1 MARYG
6 GRTGLHRV
14 AVAAVLA
21 ASLIAPAAISAQEAQ
36 PPPQPAP
43 PSEPAAEPAPAPAPP
58 GPPAAVAPEPS
69 APPAAAPPEPTATQV
84 TISRGSASA
93 AIAVA
98 IVDFVY
104 SPAALTVNVGDSV
117 TWTNYDAAEEGHDV
131 TGDGLASGLMN
142 QGGTYSVNF
151 NLEGSYSYICT
162 IHPSMTGT
170 VEVLGRA
177 GEGDDNASGG
187 KDKGSS
193 SGTAPAEAI
202 TESPADAITESEAIS
217 SPDAAGTATTLPAS
231 GKPVAGLIAAS
242 LLLIGL
248 GVAVRI
254 PALRVR
260 G

>member
-6 GRTGLHRV
+6 GRPGLHRV
-14 AVAAVLA
+14 AAAVLT
-21 ASLIAPAAISAQEAQ
+21 ASLMAPAAISAQEAQ

-43 PSEPAAEPAPAPAPP
+43 PAEPAEPAPVPAPP
-58 GPPAAVAPEPS
+58 GPPAAVAPEPT
-69 APPAAAPPEPTATQV
+69 APPAAVPPEPTATQV
-84 TISRGSASA
+84 TISRGTASAS
-93 AIAVA
+93 IAVA

-131 TGDGLASGLMN
+131 TGDGLASGLMT
-142 QGGTYSVNF
+142 QGGTYSASF

-177 GEGDDNASGG
+177 GEGDGG
-187 KDKGSS
+187 GGSDKGSS
-193 SGTAPAEAI
+193 SGNVPEEAV
-202 TESPADAITESEAIS
+202 TESTPEEAVTESDAIS

-231 GKPVAGLIAAS
+231 GEPVAGLIAAS

-248 GVAVRI
+248 GVAFRI
-254 PALRVR
+254 LPALRARV
-260 G
+260 